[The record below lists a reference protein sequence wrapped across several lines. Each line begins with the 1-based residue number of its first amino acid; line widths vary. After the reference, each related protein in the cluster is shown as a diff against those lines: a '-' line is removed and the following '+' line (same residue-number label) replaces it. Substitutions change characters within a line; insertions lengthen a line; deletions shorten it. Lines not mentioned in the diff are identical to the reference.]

1 MVSVSAFPVPSS
13 EFLSGRWSVAAD
25 TATDLCRGLR
35 HLMTK
40 YMTTPSSMAIATTAT
55 KKAADNHGIIPRFGR
70 LSFSSKVPC
79 CTTGPTDSA
88 DDGRVTPAFGSVGLF
103 AGTVGVDEPVAS
115 LDNAGAVPV

>member
-1 MVSVSAFPVPSS
+1 MS
-13 EFLSGRWSVAAD
+13 WI
-25 TATDLCRGLR
+25 
-35 HLMTK
+35 
-40 YMTTPSSMAIATTAT
+40 TPSNDQVYDNTKQHGDCYYTAT
-55 KKAADNHGIIPRFGR
+55 KEAADNHGIIPRFGR
-70 LSFSSKVPC
+70 LSLSSKVPC